1 MARPYIHFLIAIPL
15 YPTAQSKLPA
25 ALSRKAP
32 IARNNLV
39 LNVDIGLSE
48 DEDQSTRVIPLDLGL
63 HCFEKVFWQVG
74 GALRLSNEYMRSFA
88 SWPFFSGTKK
98 LMDGSGQGLRMMLG
112 APSTFVTSRIAVSRR
127 LAGIERGVSQTSAA
141 RKPSSA

>member
-39 LNVDIGLSE
+39 LNVDIGLNE

-98 LMDGSGQGLRMMLG
+98 VNGRVRAETENDAGCTIDFRN
-112 APSTFVTSRIAVSRR
+112 VSHCSVKA
-127 LAGIERGVSQTSAA
+127 AGGN
-141 RKPSSA
+141 